1 MKRTVFVILLG
12 FVALTKAISY
22 NVDCKERV
30 ISSGDCGGAKY
41 EEENMVCAS
50 NGKTYQNK

>member
-22 NVDCKERV
+22 HVDCKERRG
-30 ISSGDCGGAKY
+30 SCGRANS

-50 NGKTYQNK
+50 NGKTYPNK